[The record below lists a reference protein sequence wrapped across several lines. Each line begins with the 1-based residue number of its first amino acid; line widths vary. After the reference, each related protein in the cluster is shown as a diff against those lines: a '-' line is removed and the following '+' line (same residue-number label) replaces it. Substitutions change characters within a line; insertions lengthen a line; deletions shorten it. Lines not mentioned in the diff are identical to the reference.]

1 MQTINPVG
9 KKRKKQKKKK
19 KYLKSKKKRKKF
31 QACTAACV
39 CGFQKRSG
47 QLTPVGVKKNKIIR
61 PVVGSL

>member
-1 MQTINPVG
+1 MPTINPVG

-19 KYLKSKKKRKKF
+19 KYLKSKKKKKKF

-39 CGFQKRSG
+39 RGFQKRSG
-47 QLTPVGVKKNKIIR
+47 QLTPVGVKNKIKIR